1 MAERL
6 PTEGP
11 YGLVAVF
18 TTPQDLVRATLEMRK
33 RGYRRMEG
41 HTPFPVDGLAEALG
55 FEVRGLPGIA
65 LAGGLF
71 GGGGGLFM
79 QWYMN
84 AYNYPINVGG
94 RPLDA
99 WTAFS
104 VPALELT
111 VLCAVLAVV
120 IGMLW
125 QNGLPRLHHPIFNA
139 AAAGRISRDRF
150 LLAVEYDDPR
160 FDRDRTRALLEQAG
174 ALEVEEVML

>member
-1 MAERL
+1 MADR
-6 PTEGP
+6 PATSGP

-18 TTPQDLVRATLEMRK
+18 TEPEDLVRAVHEMRK
-33 RGYRRMEG
+33 SGYRRMEG

-55 FEVRGLPGIA
+55 FEVRGLAGIA
-65 LAGGLF
+65 LAGGLL
-71 GGGGGLFM
+71 GGVGGLFM

-84 AYNYPINVGG
+84 AWDYPINVGG

-111 VLCAVLAVV
+111 VLGAVLAVV

-139 AAAGRISRDRF
+139 TAAERISRDRF

-160 FDRDRTRALLEQAG
+160 FDPDRTRSLLEQAG
-174 ALEVEEVML
+174 ALEVEEVSL